1 MEAKVQVRK
10 RGVLTLPADL
20 CENYGIVEGD
30 TFRIVDVDGVFIL
43 SPITQSVSDLAREIE
58 HLRVA
63 AGITTE
69 ELLEGLSHQRQRYC
83 EET

>member
-1 MEAKVQVRK
+1 MEATVRVRK
-10 RGVLTLPADL
+10 RGVLTLPTDL
-20 CENYGIVEGD
+20 CEKYGIAEGD
-30 TFRIVDVDGVFIL
+30 TFRIVDVNGVFIL
-43 SPITQSVSDLAREIE
+43 SPITPSVSDLAREIE
-58 HLRVA
+58 HLRVV